1 MGDYSM
7 EFTTPPPEKKGQRSE
22 RWINIVA
29 ELKQHKGEWA
39 LVGNFSPGVATHI
52 RRGKYPAFLEDWT
65 GSGEQADIYMKQ
77 HWEIT
82 TRKTDS
88 GKRNNVYVRWLG

>member
-1 MGDYSM
+1 M
-7 EFTTPPPEKKGQRSE
+7 EFVTPPPEQKGQKSE
-22 RWINIVA
+22 RWRTVVR
-29 ELKQHKGEWA
+29 ELKAARGEWA

-52 RRGKYPAFLEDWT
+52 RRGKYPAFLEGIDT
-65 GSGEQADIYMKQ
+65 ADPSLYMQQ

-88 GKRNNVYVRWLG
+88 GKRNDLYIRWLG